1 MKKIGILFGQEN
13 TFPQALIDRIN
24 LKNDSEIIA
33 EAVFIDKV
41 IQAEPTGYDV
51 IVDLIS
57 HVVPFYRSYVKHA
70 VLTGTAIINNPF
82 WWSADE
88 KFFGNALA
96 QQLNIPVPRSVLLP
110 SNQPPHNT
118 NANTFRNLM
127 YPMDWQGIFEYVGF
141 PARLKP
147 YAGDSSNN
155 IHRVNSE
162 EEFFNIHGTT
172 GQQVMMLQEE
182 IDFQEYYRCFC
193 VGAREVHI
201 MRFNPRSPFH
211 LRYAGENSGTPRKLV
226 SKMKEYSIRLSEAL
240 GYDINA
246 IEFAVRDGVPYAVDF
261 LDPAPDTDIY
271 SIGDAN
277 FDWIVEAVANL
288 AIRKAKNQE
297 GEQGELTWG
306 TFMDYNMGLYDEGNE
321 HEEQGSNAAYLQ
333 NTGSDNS
340 PVTRSK
346 SHTEKKEN
354 IPTMNNGFP
363 SSIRDQ
369 VDMSDND
376 ANQESVNPDRKAIA
390 KEAYINKGTT
400 AAQRASVTKVPAKK
414 GTVRT

>member
-24 LKNDSEIIA
+24 LKKDPHLTA

-41 IQAEPTGYDV
+41 IQDQPTGYTV
-51 IVDLIS
+51 IIDLIS

-70 VLTGTAIINNPF
+70 ALTGTAVINNPF

-96 QQLNIPVPRSVLLP
+96 QQLGVPVPRAVLLP

-147 YAGDSSNN
+147 HAGDSSSNVHFVAN
-155 IHRVNSE
+155 PD
-162 EEFFNIHGTT
+162 EFFQIHSTT

-182 IDFQEYYRCFC
+182 INFQEYYRCFC
-193 VGAREVHI
+193 VGARDVHI
-201 MRFNPRSPFH
+201 MRFSPRSPFH
-211 LRYAGENSGTPRKLV
+211 LRYAGENSGTPRRLV
-226 SKMKEYSIRLSEAL
+226 SKMKAYSIRLSEAL

-261 LDPAPDTDIY
+261 LDPVPDTDIY

-277 FDWIVEAVANL
+277 FEWIVEAVANL
-288 AIRKAKNQE
+288 AMQKAHDQHRE
-297 GEQGELTWG
+297 HGELTWG
-306 TFMDYNMGLYDEGNE
+306 GFVDHNMGFDDHSHALQNKSVHKEEGFT
-321 HEEQGSNAAYLQ
+321 GSSNDRVSIKQDRDAVANKTAMDNAASSSKR
-333 NTGSDNS
+333 TRVTDNS
-340 PVTRSK
+340 
-346 SHTEKKEN
+346 EN
-354 IPTMNNGFP
+354 GL
-363 SSIRDQ
+363 
-369 VDMSDND
+369 
-376 ANQESVNPDRKAIA
+376 
-390 KEAYINKGTT
+390 
-400 AAQRASVTKVPAKK
+400 
-414 GTVRT
+414 